1 MSFFSTFEFP
11 DEALKGLEGDSAAAI
26 EALAGAIEANGT
38 LLSLGL
44 QNNGLDE
51 ASKAALWSAKEASD
65 ARRAAPLQ
73 LVL

>member
-1 MSFFSTFEFP
+1 MLRRNSSLQSLQLGGNGFERQ
-11 DEALKGLEGDSAAAI
+11 AV

-51 ASKAALWSAKEASD
+51 ASKAALRRAKEASD
-65 ARRAAPLQ
+65 ARRAAPLE